1 MKKIIDIATGNKFVQ
16 WGTLAQPIDDNFA
29 ELDETKLDKTSVSQS
44 TGASTGTVMSQKAVT
59 DALEK
64 KIGPENLVQ
73 STGNSTTTAM
83 SQKAVTDALETY
95 GANPS
100 YTNYL
105 VCNTADS
112 VAVKTVTLL
121 GFTLSNK
128 VRLLIKMTSANVADN
143 VSLSIS
149 SPMLDTK
156 PLYYNGKRASS
167 TNSWIA
173 GAVLDV
179 YYDGTNFMST
189 DIESSFVP
197 VTGISDLINTGS
209 AMPED
214 IKRILG
220 TTDYQELKTLYG
232 DKILI
237 ESQSTSFNVYGM
249 SGFGNS
255 TLGTIKIE
263 SLLSRASNYTH
274 KGYIALSYAVGS
286 LSIIKAGYIQLL
298 EDAPKDGGI
307 YGRKNGK
314 WVKSENSGYTYSK
327 TNFMDMIT
335 DDSGTLSGAALQE
348 YNRIKPLLGFSD
360 AIVFGTISTD
370 GPTSTG
376 IASGDN
382 DRITAS
388 IAVILNYVEDNESGS
403 NLSYISA
410 SWVDYDGSPRSKC
423 IVINHSTL
431 QYIVKSN

>member
-16 WGTLAQPIDDNFA
+16 WETLAQPIDDNFA

-209 AMPED
+209 ATPED
-214 IKRILG
+214 IERILG

-307 YGRKNGK
+307 YGRKNGEWIAYTPTLYYTETK
-314 WVKSENSGYTYSK
+314 DAPVNSENYVTSEYPGDPYSSGHDYKIVRFTVAPGAAHTGPSFMLFDGDYNYYAKWPAIGLYPSSDHYFEAGSGYIPKERTPYAKIGATEQVHYKADTKKFYS
-327 TNFMDMIT
+327 IT
-335 DDSGTLSGAALQE
+335 L
-348 YNRIKPLLGFSD
+348 
-360 AIVFGTISTD
+360 
-370 GPTSTG
+370 
-376 IASGDN
+376 
-382 DRITAS
+382 
-388 IAVILNYVEDNESGS
+388 
-403 NLSYISA
+403 
-410 SWVDYDGSPRSKC
+410 
-423 IVINHSTL
+423 
-431 QYIVKSN
+431 